1 MKIVY
6 YTRHIRDYS
15 WVEAI
20 WKETGGVFCSD
31 LPETAALFEQDLPDV
46 PFQLL
51 PPSTKWTVGRKV
63 GSRALEIKR
72 KARRFQLTQVARL
85 MQPDVIVTTSNF
97 RHAIGR
103 DWKSWLRQRGSTFPH
118 VKQVQA
124 FHGVSSKNV
133 KFNLWMAEFDLLL
146 LPGKR
151 ERDKFAALGIL
162 GKTEYALIGHPKSD
176 AFLRGELTREAARQR
191 LGLPDR
197 PTVLYAPTTGA
208 LSSFFSWGMDIC
220 KSVPQDCNFIV
231 KPHPALI
238 TTAETEGM
246 GQAEIEAVKN
256 YLQHRGALWMPLE
269 PDVAPLMA
277 ASDVL
282 VTDYSSV
289 AEEFLVF
296 DRPIIF
302 VDHLANAT
310 GRDRAHRDKGDWE
323 ELFSAGECV
332 TDKSTFEET
341 LAKVLSSPGEHAQK
355 RRRLREY
362 VFENLDGHC
371 AVRAAAAIMNAGK
384 TRS

>member
-15 WVEAI
+15 WVEPI
-20 WKETGGVFCSD
+20 WRETGGVFCSD
-31 LPETAALFEQDLPDV
+31 LPETETLFKQDLPEV

-51 PPSTKWTVGRKV
+51 PASSKWTIGRKA
-63 GSRALEIKR
+63 GSRALEMKR
-72 KARRFQLTQVARL
+72 KARRFQLSDVARL
-85 MQPDVIVTTSNF
+85 MQPDVIITTSNF

-103 DWKSWLRQRGSTFPH
+103 DWKSWLRQRGSTFPQ

-133 KFNLWMAEFDLLL
+133 KFNPWMAEFDLLL

-162 GKTEYALIGHPKSD
+162 DKTEYALIGHPKSD
-176 AFLRGELTREAARQR
+176 AFLRGQITKSTERTR
-191 LGLPDR
+191 LNLPDR

-208 LSSFFSWGMDIC
+208 LSSFFAWGMEIC
-220 KSVPQDCNFIV
+220 RSVPPECNLIV

-238 TTAETEGM
+238 TTAESDGI
-246 GQAEIEAVKN
+246 GLSEIEEMKS
-256 YLQHRGALWMPLE
+256 YLQQRGALWLPLE
-269 PDVAPLMA
+269 PDVVPLMA

-302 VDHLANAT
+302 ADHLANAT
-310 GRDRAHRDKGDWE
+310 GRDRAHRDKGDWGN
-323 ELFSAGECV
+323 LFAAGDRV
-332 TDKSTFEET
+332 MDKSTFGVTIE
-341 LAKVLSSPGEHAQK
+341 KVLSLQDDLQQQ
-355 RRRLREY
+355 RNQLRSY

-371 AVRAAAAIMNAGK
+371 ATRAAAAIVAIA
-384 TRS
+384 S

>member
-15 WVEAI
+15 WVESI

-31 LPETAALFEQDLPDV
+31 LPETAALFKRDLPDV

-51 PPSTKWTVGRKV
+51 PPSTKWTIGRKA

-133 KFNLWMAEFDLLL
+133 KFNPWMAEFDLLL

-162 GKTEYALIGHPKSD
+162 DKTECALIGHPKSD
-176 AFLRGELTREAARQR
+176 AFLRGELSRETARAR
-191 LGLPDR
+191 YGLPDR
-197 PTVLYAPTTGA
+197 PTILYAPTTGA
-208 LSSFFSWGMDIC
+208 LSSFYSWGMEIC
-220 KSVPQDCNFIV
+220 KSAPENCNLIV

-238 TTAETEGM
+238 TTAEKEGT
-246 GQAEIEAVKN
+246 GQAEIDAVKN
-256 YLQHRGALWMPLE
+256 YLQERNALWLPLE
-269 PDVAPLMA
+269 PDVSPLMA
-277 ASDVL
+277 AADVL

-289 AEEFLVF
+289 AEEFLIF

-302 VDHLANAT
+302 ADHLANAT

-323 ELFSAGECV
+323 ELFNAGERV

-341 LAKVLSSPGEHAQK
+341 LAKVLSAPDAAAPK
-355 RRRLREY
+355 RRKLRDY

-371 AVRAAAAIMNAGK
+371 AARAAKAIISMR
-384 TRS
+384 T

>member
-15 WVEAI
+15 WVEPI

-51 PPSTKWTVGRKV
+51 PSSAKWTIGRKAR
-63 GSRALEIKR
+63 SRALEIKR

-97 RHAIGR
+97 RHAIRR
-103 DWKSWLRQRGSTFPH
+103 DWKSRLRQRGSTFSH

-133 KFNLWMAEFDLLL
+133 KFNPWMAEFDLLL

-162 GKTEYALIGHPKSD
+162 DKTNYALIGHPKSD
-176 AFLRGELTREAARQR
+176 AFSRGEITREMM
-191 LGLPDR
+191 LKKYHLPNR

-208 LSSFFSWGMDIC
+208 LSSFVSWGMDIC
-220 KSVPQDCNFIV
+220 KAVPQECNLIV

-238 TTAETEGM
+238 TTAEKEGT
-246 GQAEIEAVKN
+246 GQAEIDAVKN
-256 YLQHRGALWMPLE
+256 YLQERNALWLPLE

-289 AEEFLVF
+289 AEEYLIF
-296 DRPIIF
+296 DKPIIF
-302 VDHLANAT
+302 ADHLANTT
-310 GRDRAHRDKGDWE
+310 GRDRAYRDRGDWE
-323 ELFSAGECV
+323 GLFAAGVCV
-332 TDKSTFEET
+332 TDKSTFNAT
-341 LAKVLSSPGEHAQK
+341 LEKVLSSPDDFKQQ
-355 RRRLREY
+355 RNQLRDY

-371 AVRAAAAIMNAGK
+371 AARAAHEIIAIA
-384 TRS
+384 S